1 MAGLVSDYVVRKVLE
16 RGAAIFDL
24 KFRDIMNPKPMFVFE
39 DQMAT
44 EALDLMRSRKKPTNI
59 LPVLSRVQKVV
70 GMVHI
75 MDLVSAGI

>member
-1 MAGLVSDYVVRKVLE
+1 
-16 RGAAIFDL
+16 
-24 KFRDIMNPKPMFVFE
+24 MNPKPMFVFE

-44 EALDLMRSRKKPTNI
+44 EALDMMRSRKKPTNI
-59 LPVLSRVQKVV
+59 LPVLNRDQKVV